1 MKDKREQLMDYIL
14 GDLLFTIKNK
24 KHRQDLKEVLGG
36 EEEIRAL
43 EDFLKH
49 RLEDE
54 TQFFLDIAEIYK

>member
-1 MKDKREQLMDYIL
+1 MDYIL